1 VNDAAR
7 YAVLIGD
14 ISGSRR
20 LAQKTQFSE
29 TLWTVVQRETRDRFG
44 SALATRFEI
53 TAWDE
58 WEGVLRTPDRAWNVI
73 RFWERRLTPVRLTVG
88 IGVGPLD
95 TPLECDPRKT
105 TGEAFYRAREALEE
119 AKASKSITYVV
130 DSSHPRD
137 INLTFLL
144 RSALVRKLT
153 RRQREVIDLYEE
165 LGDVVT
171 VAAKLG
177 VTHQN
182 VSQILRAAEYDAIA
196 AAEEYVQQRL
206 GEVG

>member
-1 VNDAAR
+1 
-7 YAVLIGD
+7 
-14 ISGSRR
+14 
-20 LAQKTQFSE
+20 
-29 TLWTVVQRETRDRFG
+29 
-44 SALATRFEI
+44 
-53 TAWDE
+53 
-58 WEGVLRTPDRAWNVI
+58 VI

-206 GEVG
+206 GEVR